1 MPAKLLSSA
10 EQLSCSPE
18 GKKNGLRSYHTS
30 KGKILT
36 NPCPR
41 RPPPHASPEP
51 GPGAPALT
59 LLPLGR
65 TLESEDLPLYH
76 PPLWCSPD
84 SEFWFL
90 GTWLQGSLLAH
101 LRTPDPEFWV
111 GG

>member
-41 RPPPHASPEP
+41 RPPPHYR
-51 GPGAPALT
+51 LFTT
-59 LLPLGR
+59 LPTTAFTADTGKQ
-65 TLESEDLPLYH
+65 E
-76 PPLWCSPD
+76 
-84 SEFWFL
+84 
-90 GTWLQGSLLAH
+90 AH
-101 LRTPDPEFWV
+101 LGCDEMLFA
-111 GG
+111 